1 MTVAASELAAALLE
15 TGSTLSCAESCT
27 GGLAAA
33 ALTSIPGSSAFFQG
47 GVVAYSNSA
56 KASLLGVP
64 EATILAHGAVSGE
77 TALAM
82 ASGAAKAFGTA
93 FSFAITG
100 IAGPDG
106 GSVDKPVGTVW
117 FGFATP
123 VGASAELRRF
133 DGSRDEIRR
142 RAAEHAIARMTELAR
157 SSTSSV
163 RA

>member
-1 MTVAASELAAALLE
+1 MTVAVAELAAALGKA
-15 TGSTLSCAESCT
+15 GSTLSCAESCT

-47 GVVAYSNSA
+47 GVVAYSNRS

-64 EATILAHGAVSGE
+64 EATLLAHGAVSGE
-77 TALAM
+77 TALAL
-82 ASGAAKAFGTA
+82 ASGAAKAFGTDFA
-93 FSFAITG
+93 FAITG

-106 GSVDKPVGTVW
+106 GSAEKPVGTVW

-123 VGASAELRRF
+123 GGTSAELRRF

-142 RAAEHAIARMTELAR
+142 RAAEHAIVRMAELAI
-157 SSTSSV
+157 SPTASV